1 MGGRLVLGSRNQMSH
16 LPTIVDSV
24 QCPQCNGESSVIDWR
39 DGEDARRRRRK
50 CNKCS
55 HRYTTY
61 EIHAKDYERMRRLNV
76 DVRQIDSAIATLH
89 EIREQIGATNEH
101 HED

>member
-1 MGGRLVLGSRNQMSH
+1 MSA
-16 LPTIVDSV
+16 LPLIVDGV
-24 QCPQCNGESSVIDWR
+24 QCPQCNGESCVIDSR

-61 EIHAKDYERMRRLNV
+61 EIHAKNYERMRRFRV

-89 EIREQIGATNEH
+89 EIREQIGTTNGH
-101 HED
+101 HQD